1 MMEEKTFGYRN
12 GIQHNSVAKKA
23 VGPDIIIPAE
33 STICTKINGAVKI
46 CKSDDF
52 AKPYVSVATSLKQ
65 SADKYQDHPALSYKV
80 DEKWTSISYQQFY
93 KSVQTVAKAFLKLG
107 LEKYHSVCI
116 LGINSPEWLLSSFG
130 AMMAG
135 GIQAGIYTTNS
146 AEACLHCLKKS
157 YANIVV
163 VQNTQQLEK
172 ILQIRDQAPHLKTIV
187 QIEGTPSYPDVLS
200 WKELVEI
207 GEKESSEQLEKALQN
222 TAVNECC
229 AILFTSGT
237 TGLAKGVM
245 LSHDNIV
252 FTAKAIHGLVNFRE
266 KCEKVLTYL
275 PLSHIA
281 EQIILCLT
289 LQIGGTIYFADANV
303 LKGSLLD
310 NLKAVKPTIFFG
322 VPRIWEKIKEGIEAK
337 VKNAPFFKKWLLYGT
352 SSVMTNKYKHTSNG
366 YSTPFMSKI
375 PAVFQYLVCNKI
387 KEGLG
392 LSECKYFFSGA
403 APIMLETKEFFAG
416 IDIPICE
423 AYGMTESCG
432 PITVASPVACM
443 MKCAGKQLPH
453 IELTIK
459 KTTYDEEG
467 EICSYGRHVFMGYV
481 DDEEKTKESID
492 TEGRL
497 HTGDLG
503 KIDPTYGLMITGRLK
518 DIIITAG
525 GENIPTGLIEETIK
539 CELPIISNAVLI
551 GDARKYLTVLITLKS
566 LIDKNNG
573 APLDELDNQTKQWC
587 KQVGATHIETVSDV
601 IQNKP
606 KEIYSAIEAGITAA
620 NKKAISNA
628 QKVQKF
634 RILPKDFSIQS
645 GEMGPTMKV
654 KRQVVLDRYK
664 DVIEEM
670 YSE

>member
-1 MMEEKTFGYRN
+1 MN

-23 VGPDIIIPAE
+23 GGPDIVIPA
-33 STICTKINGAVKI
+33 SSSICTSINGAVRI
-46 CKSDDF
+46 NKSDDF
-52 AKPYVSVATSLKQ
+52 AKPYISVATSLKQ
-65 SADKYQDHPALSYKV
+65 SADKYQDHPALSYKIE
-80 DEKWTSISYQQFY
+80 DKWTNISYQQFY

-172 ILQIRDQAPHLKTIV
+172 ILQVRDQAPLLKAII

-200 WKELVEI
+200 WKQLVEI
-207 GEKESSEQLEKALQN
+207 GEKESNEQLEKALQN

-252 FTAKAIHGLVNFRE
+252 FTAKAIHGLVNFKE
-266 KCEKVLTYL
+266 KCERVLTYL

-303 LKGSLLD
+303 LKGTLID

-337 VKNAPFFKKWLLYGT
+337 VKSAPVIKKWLLYGT
-352 SSVMTNKYKHTSNG
+352 SSVMIHKYKHLSNG
-366 YSTPFMSKI
+366 YSMPLMNKI

-387 KEGLG
+387 KDGLG
-392 LSECKYFFSGA
+392 LSECRYFFSGA
-403 APIMLETKEFFAG
+403 APIMLDTKEFFAG

-432 PITVASPVACM
+432 PITIASPICCM

-453 IELTIK
+453 IELNIK

-481 DDEEKTKESID
+481 DDLDKTKESID
-492 TEGRL
+492 DDGRL

-503 KIDPTYGLMITGRLK
+503 KIDPHFGLLITGRLK

-539 CELPIISNAVLI
+539 SELPIISNVVLI

-573 APLDELDNQTKQWC
+573 APLDELDNVTKQWC
-587 KQVGATHIETVSDV
+587 KQVGATNIETVSDV
-601 IQNKP
+601 IQKKP
-606 KEIYSAIEAGITAA
+606 KEVYHAIEAGITIA
-620 NKKAISNA
+620 NKKATSNA

-634 RILPKDFSIQS
+634 RILPKDFSIPS

-670 YSE
+670 YQE